1 MGVLGFS
8 AGTLAHV
15 QPGNL
20 ELGLCRGQFR
30 PGALGPK
37 VAEQAEATTGPDP
50 AYRGLTCAVGLGY
63 VASRGCSKQCTD
75 PYMLGHV
82 SR

>member
-1 MGVLGFS
+1 MISSKVGVLGFS

-37 VAEQAEATTGPDP
+37 VAEQAEAATGPDP
-50 AYRGLTCAVGLGY
+50 AYVPGFDLLYIHYLGTDVTRRRY
-63 VASRGCSKQCTD
+63 V
-75 PYMLGHV
+75 PLP
-82 SR
+82 